1 MLHDAV
7 TRLPSQLWTPQRDAA
22 DCVLNAFAMG
32 AERQLVVM
40 PCGTGKTHLAVH
52 IAHEIAP
59 NSRSLVVVPTLDLL
73 HQTARVW
80 YDAGRKGTYLGL
92 CSDKETSEAALAGVL
107 TLTRDPADLT
117 ARLRAADGPTSVFV
131 TYQSLHKLPP
141 AHQEHLLPRWDLIV
155 VDEAH
160 RTAGAR
166 NKRWGIVH
174 DNDAIP
180 ARHRLYLTATPRIWD
195 VNKGITAEPVASMD
209 DVTLYGKVA
218 YRYSLAQA
226 IHEGRLADYR
236 IAAPEIHDPQ
246 LRAALALNGRRCL
259 RTPQGDAMRV
269 AAGQLALFEARARH
283 GIRRTVVFSR
293 SIVQCDAFAET
304 LPETAA
310 ILPGRHADGLWTAAI
325 HSGHSRALRK
335 ERTDRFASP
344 GLPPARGTLGDL
356 NVLCNVRLCVEGVD
370 FPLADS
376 VLFTDPKRSTID
388 IVQAIGRALRI
399 APGTDKIATLI
410 IPVVFGPGQ
419 RPEEATFGTPYH
431 LLHQV
436 MIALRAYD
444 EHVFVRLP
452 VSGPA
457 SRLSHNDI
465 AIRPARAREIAPHLM
480 LRIMEP
486 EPDVWDTGMAAA
498 QQYFDD
504 QGHLNVPSNYIDA
517 AGFHLG
523 CWLGY
528 QRALKLAGNLTPAR
542 TAALAT
548 CKMTWSHPK
557 GSTEHY
563 LHLAQAYASE
573 HGHLLAEPAHKFR
586 GRPLGQ
592 WLAEQRQAAADGTL
606 PPPYERALKDIDP
619 YWNPSWPREWQRM
632 CTRARA
638 GRLTIP
644 AGPLP
649 THADDLTRWL
659 DEQFDAFPTLT
670 KGQQSQLAALA
681 LRHDPLALALRR
693 PHGHQARTHAQGL
706 RAARRFF
713 RRHQHLRVPA
723 DYADDHG
730 GTRFPLGRWIADL
743 RIMVGEGLLNH
754 EEIDSVEALAMEW
767 LPGLA
772 CDNAPAALP
781 ATPTTATLP
790 ADTAKPT
797 PPPDLAQP
805 SRHHPAFWIADRQSA
820 PSALSEVLL
829 HGGRRQLLSLPA
841 GAGKTMIAA
850 TLASK
855 TASPVCLVLGPDP
868 TYLHHVVKT
877 WRLVRPGPLAA
888 LNMRPTRNGNAG
900 TTLASA
906 GDLADWMTQQPPG
919 SLVLARYRDAGLIA
933 ESHRDHDLPPWDHLI
948 VEEAHR
954 TAEGIIDPHHP
965 HATIHYD
972 DGILA
977 HSRLYLTATP
987 CIPYQLP
994 VHADQMWD
1002 AWAVNMPNQPIFGIH
1017 QHTAERPELE
1027 ADEVLSPYQWMQ
1039 IHVPQPPPLPGPRW
1053 SNSPM
1058 RWRAQ
1063 AIGAAHLIELN
1074 NLRRVVA
1081 VLKDLKQAEAFAC
1094 QLAVQMLDAE
1104 IVVPPQG
1111 ATRQQHNQPVIRCQR
1126 ASDPMPPDLDAVVLP
1141 ADHYTTIE
1149 LVDALRPLMGQRPQR
1164 ATQTAIIVPEAVA
1177 PNAPAP
1183 TEPTAVMRKVTAAI
1197 WAHDPTTFDQSA
1209 ATRAAGERTL
1219 SRGNR

>member
-7 TRLPSQLWTPQRDAA
+7 TRMPSQLWTPQRDAA

-80 YDAGRKGTYLGL
+80 YQAGRSGTYLGV

-131 TYQSLHKLPP
+131 TYQSLHKLPL

-180 ARHRLYLTATPRIWD
+180 ARHRLYLTATPRVWD
-195 VNKGITAEPVASMD
+195 VNKGVTAEPVASMD
-209 DVTLYGKVA
+209 DVTLYGNVA

-310 ILPGRHADGLWTAAI
+310 SLPGHHADGLWTAAI

-335 ERTDRFASP
+335 ERTDRFARP
-344 GLPPARGTLGDL
+344 GFPPARGTLGDL

-376 VLFTDPKRSTID
+376 VLFADPKRSTID
-388 IVQAIGRALRI
+388 IVQAVGRALRL

-452 VSGPA
+452 VSGP
-457 SRLSHNDI
+457 STRLSQNDI

-486 EPDVWDTGMAAA
+486 EPDIWETGMACA
-498 QQYFDD
+498 QDFFDTH
-504 QGHLNVPSNYIDA
+504 GHLIVPSNHITAD
-517 AGFHLG
+517 GFHLG

-528 QRALKLAGNLTPAR
+528 QRALKAAGNLSAAR
-542 TAALAT
+542 VAALAT
-548 CKMTWSHPK
+548 CNMPWSHPK
-557 GSTEHY
+557 NSTETF
-563 LHLAQAYASE
+563 LDIAQAYARE
-573 HGHLLAEPAHKFR
+573 HGHLLPVPTQTYQ
-586 GRPLGQ
+586 GRPLGA
-592 WLAEQRQAAADGTL
+592 WLAEQRRQAADGTL
-606 PPPYERALKDIDP
+606 PAPYQRALKDIDRW
-619 YWNPSWPREWQRM
+619 WNPAWPEEWQRM
-632 CTRARA
+632 CARARTHGKTLA
-638 GRLTIP
+638 IW

-649 THADDLTRWL
+649 ADADALTRWL
-659 DEQFDAFPTLT
+659 DEQFDTFPTLA
-670 KGQQSQLAALA
+670 KGQQAQLAALP
-681 LRHDPLALALRR
+681 LQHDPLALALRR
-693 PHGHQARTHAQGL
+693 PLGSQAAFHARGL
-706 RAARRFF
+706 RAARRFY
-713 RRHQHLRVPA
+713 RTHQHLRVPA
-723 DYADDHG
+723 PYLDDH
-730 GTRFPLGRWIADL
+730 TNPRFPLGKWIADL
-743 RIMVGEGLLNH
+743 RVLANAGLLSR
-754 EEIDSVEALAMEW
+754 EETDSVEALAMEW
-767 LPGLA
+767 VPGPQQESA
-772 CDNAPAALP
+772 
-781 ATPTTATLP
+781 ATLP
-790 ADTAKPT
+790 GACTDTADER
-797 PPPDLAQP
+797 PPVRWPQP
-805 SRHHPAFWIADRQSA
+805 SPGVADSLEHGQDFWVAGCE
-820 PSALSEVLL
+820 PSPPMLPDVILN
-829 HGGRRQLLSLPA
+829 GGRRRLLSMPA
-841 GAGKTMIAA
+841 GGGKTMTVATAVHEAA
-850 TLASK
+850 SRA
-855 TASPVCLVLGPDP
+855 CLVLGPDR

-877 WRLVRPGPLAA
+877 WRMVSRGPLAGI
-888 LNMRPTRNGNAG
+888 NIRPTRSGKAG
-900 TTLASA
+900 DKLTSA
-906 GDLADWMTQQPPG
+906 GQLAGWMAQQPPG
-919 SLVLARYRDAGLIA
+919 ALVVARYSDAGLIA
-933 ESHRDHDLPPWDHLI
+933 ESHRDHHLPPWGHLV

-954 TAEGIIDPHHP
+954 TVEGITSSDHP
-965 HATIHYD
+965 HAVIHYD

-977 HSRLYLTATP
+977 YKRVYLTATP
-987 CIPYQLP
+987 RIPSELP
-994 VHADQMWD
+994 GPGDSRTEI
-1002 AWAVNMPNQPIFGIH
+1002 AWAVDMPAQPIFGTH
-1017 QHTAERPELE
+1017 HPS
-1027 ADEVLSPYQWMQ
+1027 ADRAQLVDKGLLSPYRLMRIQ
-1039 IHVPQPPPLPGPRW
+1039 VPELPRFPA
-1053 SNSPM
+1053 
-1058 RWRAQ
+1058 WRTQ
-1063 AIGAAHLIELN
+1063 ALGVAHLIEQHH
-1074 NLRRVVA
+1074 LRRVVA
-1081 VLKDLKQAEAFAC
+1081 VLPDRKQAEAFAC
-1094 QLAVQMLDAE
+1094 QLAVHMLDAE
-1104 IVVPPQG
+1104 ILIPQQR
-1111 ATRQQHNQPVIRCQR
+1111 AVRYPHNQPVVRCQR
-1126 ASDPMPPDLDAVVLP
+1126 ATDPMPPDLDALVLLSS
-1141 ADHYTTIE
+1141 AYTTLE
-1149 LVDALRPLMGQRPQR
+1149 LVDILSPLLGQHPECS
-1164 ATQTAIIVPEAVA
+1164 AQTAIIVPEPFDPDDDAPPAASPAVL
-1177 PNAPAP
+1177 
-1183 TEPTAVMRKVTAAI
+1183 RRIAAAL
-1197 WAHDPTTFDQSA
+1197 WAHNH
-1209 ATRAAGERTL
+1209 AGPQ
-1219 SRGNR
+1219 